1 MCRLNCAHF
10 VPTPHSAMSQRQ
22 LEIDHGAVVI
32 PRKLAN
38 DVTTRGFPSCVS
50 SYLRRV
56 ISALLL
62 ASHKS
67 PPDYMGE
74 AWVLKLSWGKIK
86 DHPALGR
93 EAVKWAQLWPFPTY
107 PKHIHTVLICFTYG
121 ECQPDFSGRAP
132 QPKTVIPT

>member
-1 MCRLNCAHF
+1 MCRLKCAHF

-22 LEIDHGAVVI
+22 LEIGHGAVVI

-38 DVTTRGFPSCVS
+38 DVTTRGFPSSVS

-56 ISALLL
+56 ISALLITR
-62 ASHKS
+62 
-67 PPDYMGE
+67 PDYMGE

-107 PKHIHTVLICFTYG
+107 PNIFTL
-121 ECQPDFSGRAP
+121 F
-132 QPKTVIPT
+132 